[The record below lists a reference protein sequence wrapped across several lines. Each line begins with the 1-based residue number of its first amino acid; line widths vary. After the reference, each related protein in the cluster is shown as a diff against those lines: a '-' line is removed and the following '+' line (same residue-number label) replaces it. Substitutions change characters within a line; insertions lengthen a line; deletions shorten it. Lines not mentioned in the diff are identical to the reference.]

1 MSPFWTAFWIL
12 FIYVPLIV
20 TWVFGLADVFRR
32 SDLSGP
38 AQGLWVLA
46 IVLLPFLGLLI
57 YFVARPGAPEY
68 GGSYYGHGSAS
79 GPTVGEELQLL
90 AGLHDRDKLTDEEYL
105 EEKRRVLLA
114 P

>member
-20 TWVFGLADVFRR
+20 MWAFGLADVFRR
-32 SDLSGP
+32 SDLSGL
-38 AQGLWVLA
+38 AKGLWVLA
-46 IVLLPFLGLLI
+46 IVFLPLFGLLI
-57 YFVARPGAPEY
+57 YFVARPSAY
-68 GGSYYGHGSAS
+68 SASYYDFGSAS
-79 GPTVGEELQLL
+79 GPTVGEELELL